1 MAHEIEGNRMIYV
14 GEKPWHDRGVQ
25 IDASVFAG
33 LTPEQAIAKAIQLSS
48 LDYTVSRV
56 RMQMPAVYESPT
68 GEVITDGRMVDQWAV
83 VRDTDHSILG
93 FVGPDWRPVQNAKAF
108 SPLAPFLA
116 AGCTIETAGC
126 LFQGARVWMLLR
138 INKPDSVI
146 VSRTDDRIA
155 KYLLAA
161 VGHDGKMSYQLG
173 YTPTRV
179 VCNNTLAIATAAGES
194 THIRIRHGIGAD
206 AAIDAL
212 KAEIEKVDARFERT
226 AEIFRALANKEIRS
240 DADLHAYFDA
250 VFPPPRKAEA
260 PVEAT
265 PAPEATPVPE
275 VEDTF
280 ANLLTKP
287 RTPQLLGHAP
297 VALSGEAPFVAAANT
312 DEPEIKGRPLHD
324 RLQNLLETG
333 RGHRKAG
340 EPLTLWHAYNAVT
353 EYNTWDRGRSIDN
366 RMNNLMI
373 AQTGPI
379 ARALPAA
386 MARL

>member
-1 MAHEIEGNRMIYV
+1 MAHEIEGRKMIYI

-25 IDASVFAG
+25 IDASAFAG

-56 RMQMPAVYESPT
+56 QLRMPAVYESPT
-68 GEVITDGRMVDQWAV
+68 GEVITGGQLVEQWAV
-83 VRDTDHSILG
+83 VRDTDQAILG

-108 SPLAPFLA
+108 SPLAPFLK

-126 LFQGARVWMLLR
+126 LFSGARVWMLLKV
-138 INKPDSVI
+138 NKPDSVI
-146 VSRTDDRIA
+146 VSRTDDRVA

-179 VCNNTLAIATAAGES
+179 VCNNTLSIATSAGES
-194 THIRIRHGIGAD
+194 SHVRIRHGIGAD

-212 KAEIEKVDARFERT
+212 TAEIEKVDARFERT
-226 AEIFRALANKEIRS
+226 ADIFRALAAKEIRN
-240 DADLHAYFDA
+240 AEDLHAYFDA
-250 VFPPPRKAEA
+250 VFPPAKRAA
-260 PVEAT
+260 PAPEAT
-265 PAPEATPVPE
+265 PAPEPAE
-275 VEDTF
+275 VDSF
-280 ANLLTKP
+280 ANLLAKP
-287 RTPQLLGHAP
+287 RTPNLLDTAP
-297 VALSGEAPFVAAANT
+297 LPLTGAAPFIAAEAT
-312 DEPEIKGRPLHD
+312 PEPETRD
-324 RLQNLLETG
+324 RWIHGKLEELIDTG
-333 RGHRKAG
+333 KGHRKAG

-353 EYNTWDRGRSIDN
+353 EYNTWERGRTVDN
-366 RMNNLMI
+366 RVNNVMI

>member
-1 MAHEIEGNRMIYV
+1 MAHQIEGNKMFYV

-25 IDASVFAG
+25 IDASAFAG

-56 RMQMPAVYESPT
+56 QLRMPAVRETPT
-68 GEVITDGRMVDQWAV
+68 GEVITDGRLVQQWAT
-83 VRDTDHSILG
+83 VRDTDQALLG

-108 SPLAPFLA
+108 SPLAPFLK

-126 LFQGARVWMLLR
+126 LFDGARVWMLLKV
-138 INKPDSVI
+138 NKPDSVI
-146 VSRTDDRIA
+146 VSSTDDRVA

-179 VCNNTLAIATAAGES
+179 VCNNTLSIATSAGES
-194 THIRIRHGIGAD
+194 SHVRIRHGIGAD

-212 KAEIEKVDARFERT
+212 TAEIEKVDARFERT
-226 AEIFRALANKEIRS
+226 ADIFRALAGKEIRN
-240 DADLHAYFDA
+240 AEELHAYFDA
-250 VFPPPRKAEA
+250 VFPPAKKA
-260 PVEAT
+260 
-265 PAPEATPVPE
+265 APEAMPVPE
-275 VEDTF
+275 VDGF
-280 ANLLTKP
+280 ADLLTKP
-287 RTPQLLGHAP
+287 RTPQLLGVAP
-297 VALSGEAPFVAAANT
+297 LPLVGEAPFVADVNT
-312 DEPEIKGRPLHD
+312 PEPEQRDRWIHGRLED
-324 RLQNLLETG
+324 LIETG

-353 EYNTWDRGRSIDN
+353 EYNTWERGRTVDT
-366 RMNNLMI
+366 RMNNIMI